1 MLKPG
6 CHNNHCPKNI
16 VWGPLTCFIYI
27 YINIFCILGSCLIF
41 WSLVLDYG
49 VLHYIFG
56 VLPYIFGSCLIFWVV
71 PYIFGSWL
79 IFWGPSFLPSILSFF
94 LSFYFLQ
101 VLLNL
106 RRLNDQLLR
115 DVTRCGGA
123 GSRDDADG
131 SRLSS
136 STSDSGAESDDG
148 GAHARDAPPGGAS
161 AALEE
166 TQAGNGKTGK
176 LWVEPVAVAP
186 NSVGN
191 DDAINVESGCLEN
204 EVGRGR
210 VR

>member
-1 MLKPG
+1 MRAS
-6 CHNNHCPKNI
+6 
-16 VWGPLTCFIYI
+16 VRSF
-27 YINIFCILGSCLIF
+27 
-41 WSLVLDYG
+41 
-49 VLHYIFG
+49 
-56 VLPYIFGSCLIFWVV
+56 LPSFFHSFLPSFLLS
-71 PYIFGSWL
+71 FL
-79 IFWGPSFLPSILSFF
+79 PSFLPSFFPSFLPSFHPFILSFYFPLFVSFVRSFF
-94 LSFYFLQ
+94 LSFFLQ

-161 AALEE
+161 DALEE

-176 LWVEPVAVAP
+176 LWVEPVAP

-191 DDAINVESGCLEN
+191 DDAINVERGCLEN